1 MKNRRPFSFILA
13 VVLVVWLPVTMLL
26 YRTLGHRAFQAYVT
40 ELRAKGEKLTFKE
53 LSASISLSLDDS
65 LVRLTNAVR
74 RDTEKQLPSTTSQ
87 KLALIPRLA
96 GGLPFRYASLVGRCN
111 TPPCRCASRLHHSAL
126 RSPCCLAAILPAF
139 DRTPLW
145 LG

>member
-65 LVRLTNAVR
+65 LVRLTNAVQSLG
-74 RDTEKQLPSTTSQ
+74 ELPGGTTNLKVMQFVAPGRARVAWRQSAPPWISEREGTWV
-87 KLALIPRLA
+87 KLSNQIAQ
-96 GGLPFRYASLVGRCN
+96 
-111 TPPCRCASRLHHSAL
+111 
-126 RSPCCLAAILPAF
+126 PAE
-139 DRTPLW
+139 
-145 LG
+145 